1 MLEFNI
7 LFIFQVTDKRN
18 VVRGRGFVHQEEAGE
33 DDRGGRGSEP
43 GTGPPQEPGQ
53 HEDQPL
59 YSNIDQVMLT
69 RRSISGSD
77 GMTKSDSSLAL

>member
-1 MLEFNI
+1 MLKFNI

-43 GTGPPQEPGQ
+43 GAGPPQE
-53 HEDQPL
+53 
-59 YSNIDQVMLT
+59 S
-69 RRSISGSD
+69 R
-77 GMTKSDSSLAL
+77 